1 MTKIVG
7 LTGGMGSGKTTV
19 ARIFEE
25 LGIPVYF
32 ADDQAKKL
40 MQTDDELKE
49 NIIREFGNNVYI
61 SGKLN
66 TGYLAKIVFSHPEK
80 LKKLEAIVHPAVRK
94 DFKKWVRL
102 QTAPYV
108 IVENAILH
116 KSGMDKLT
124 DYIIWVVADLKKR
137 VERIKKRDEI
147 NEEEIKKRLSNQN
160 ISSKIIENS
169 DFIIKNNENPVFL
182 RNSVK
187 KIDLKLKKM
196 LKKS

>member
-25 LGIPVYF
+25 LGVPVYF

-66 TGYLAKIVFSHPEK
+66 TRYLAKIVFSHPEK

-124 DYIIWVVADLKKR
+124 DYIIWVIADLKKR

-160 ISSKIIENS
+160 ISSKIIKNS
-169 DFIIKNNENPVFL
+169 DFIIENNENLVFL
-182 RNSVK
+182 RNNVK

>member
-40 MQTDDELKE
+40 MQTDNELKE